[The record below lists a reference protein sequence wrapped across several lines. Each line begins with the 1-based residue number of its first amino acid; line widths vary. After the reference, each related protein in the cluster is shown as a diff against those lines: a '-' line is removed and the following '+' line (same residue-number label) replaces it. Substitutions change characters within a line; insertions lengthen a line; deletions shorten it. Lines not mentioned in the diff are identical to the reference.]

1 MTFGDGT
8 YVVGKT
14 IKAGTYRA
22 SGPGASC
29 YWERLKGF
37 SGSYS
42 DVIANNFTG
51 DPSVVT
57 IASSD
62 KGFRTNG
69 CGTWTSD
76 LSPITKSKTS
86 FGPGTYIV
94 NTDMKPGTYRAAGG
108 KSCYWARLSGFG
120 GSTSEVIAN
129 GLPTGNVIVTI
140 AATDKGFESSG
151 CGRFTTSATPT
162 TPTTKA
168 KPTPTTKAARPTPTT
183 APKTKYVTFG
193 DGTYVVGKT
202 IKAGTYRAPGPG
214 ASCYW
219 ERLKGFSGS
228 YSDVIANNFTGDP
241 SVVTI
246 ASSDKGFRTNGCGT
260 WTADLSPITKSKTSF
275 GPGTYIVNTD
285 MKPGTYRAAG
295 GKSCYWA
302 RLSGFGGSTSEVI
315 ANGLPT
321 GNVIVTIAATNK
333 GFESSGCGSFTKS

>member
-1 MTFGDGT
+1 MTIAAAIASVLATSCGGSSGSSHQVSPLSASTAKAKPAATPKAKAPPTTKAAQKTKYVTFGDGT

-22 SGPGASC
+22 PGPGASC
-29 YWERLKGF
+29 YWERLEGF

-108 KSCYWARLSGFG
+108 KSCYWAHLSGFG

-140 AATDKGFESSG
+140 AATDKSFESSG
-151 CGRFTTSATPT
+151 CGR
-162 TPTTKA
+162 
-168 KPTPTTKAARPTPTT
+168 
-183 APKTKYVTFG
+183 
-193 DGTYVVGKT
+193 
-202 IKAGTYRAPGPG
+202 
-214 ASCYW
+214 
-219 ERLKGFSGS
+219 
-228 YSDVIANNFTGDP
+228 
-241 SVVTI
+241 
-246 ASSDKGFRTNGCGT
+246 
-260 WTADLSPITKSKTSF
+260 
-275 GPGTYIVNTD
+275 
-285 MKPGTYRAAG
+285 
-295 GKSCYWA
+295 
-302 RLSGFGGSTSEVI
+302 
-315 ANGLPT
+315 
-321 GNVIVTIAATNK
+321 
-333 GFESSGCGSFTKS
+333 